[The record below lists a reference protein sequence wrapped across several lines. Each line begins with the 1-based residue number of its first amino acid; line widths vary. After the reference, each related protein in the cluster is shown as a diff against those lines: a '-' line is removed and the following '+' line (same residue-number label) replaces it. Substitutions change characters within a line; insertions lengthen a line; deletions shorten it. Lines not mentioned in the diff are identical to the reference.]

1 MSPSPLKKSILKK
14 RTISLQSEP
23 SFEEDDKFVTD
34 SDMRS
39 SEDENDNPASKFNNV
54 TKQINAPL
62 DLNNSQ

>member
-39 SEDENDNPASKFNNV
+39 SEDENDKTAPKFNNV

>member
-39 SEDENDNPASKFNNV
+39 SEDENDKTA
-54 TKQINAPL
+54 
-62 DLNNSQ
+62 